1 MKENNILATV
11 CLCTSPEA
19 HQKSKTYYKK
29 SIQKFQHKFRNLNGT
44 NSLAYLDLSH
54 LRQQLMA
61 NWRFPFVVKFHD
73 LSDEQWVKTRQTRLT
88 STWRHYSAADIRVSV
103 PDRKKTKLFQTKCS
117 NQRASY
123 TWSWMLLSLKFL
135 LPLDVSQS
143 EAKKAASFA
152 CRIHS
157 PSVPWCP
164 WNDNKMSARRFW
176 LLYVLRDICVR
187 PILRSSL
194 EFILMSRERKAFVA
208 FIFYVVCAPPQNF
221 AGK

>member
-11 CLCTSPEA
+11 CLCTRPEA

-29 SIQKFQHKFRNLNGT
+29 SIQKFQHEFRNLNGT

-61 NWRFPFVVKFHD
+61 NWRFPFVVKF
-73 LSDEQWVKTRQTRLT
+73 LTCPVNNGLKQGRLD
-88 STWRHYSAADIRVSV
+88 SRPLEDIIQLQISV
-103 PDRKKTKLFQTKCS
+103 FLYQIARKPNFFKQKCS

-135 LPLDVSQS
+135 IPLDVSQS

-152 CRIHS
+152 CRNTFS
-157 PSVPWCP
+157 QRPVVSVEW
-164 WNDNKMSARRFW
+164 
-176 LLYVLRDICVR
+176 
-187 PILRSSL
+187 
-194 EFILMSRERKAFVA
+194 
-208 FIFYVVCAPPQNF
+208 
-221 AGK
+221 

>member
-1 MKENNILATV
+1 MAQIHWLI
-11 CLCTSPEA
+11 
-19 HQKSKTYYKK
+19 
-29 SIQKFQHKFRNLNGT
+29 SICHIWDS
-44 NSLAYLDLSH
+44 SL
-54 LRQQLMA
+54 
-61 NWRFPFVVKFHD
+61 WPTGVKIFD
-73 LSDEQWVKTRQTRLT
+73 VSDEQWVKTRQTRLT
-88 STWRHYSAADIRVSV
+88 STWRHYSAADIRASV

-164 WNDNKMSARRFW
+164 WNENKMSARRFW
-176 LLYVLRDICVR
+176 LSYVLRDIYTAYFAKFSWIYLDVTRKKSFCS
-187 PILRSSL
+187 IHLLRSHLLRSVCSSA
-194 EFILMSRERKAFVA
+194 EFCR
-208 FIFYVVCAPPQNF
+208 
-221 AGK
+221 

>member
-61 NWRFPFVVKFHD
+61 NWRFPFVVKFYD

-152 CRIHS
+152 CRIILPASRGVRAVEWKQNVGSKVLTVICS
-157 PSVPWCP
+157 PRYLCTAYFAKFSWIYLDVTRKKSFC
-164 WNDNKMSARRFW
+164 SIH
-176 LLYVLRDICVR
+176 L
-187 PILRSSL
+187 LRSMCSSA
-194 EFILMSRERKAFVA
+194 EFCR
-208 FIFYVVCAPPQNF
+208 
-221 AGK
+221 